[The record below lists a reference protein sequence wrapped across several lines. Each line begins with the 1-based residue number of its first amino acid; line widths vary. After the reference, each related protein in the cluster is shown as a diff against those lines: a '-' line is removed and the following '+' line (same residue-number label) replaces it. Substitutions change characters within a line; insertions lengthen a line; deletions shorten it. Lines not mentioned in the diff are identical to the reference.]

1 MAHCCVNCFNSQT
14 LKDHIAADGK
24 LGNCDFCES
33 SAVYCIQPWA
43 LEELFTPL
51 VSLYEIIENFMP
63 LEDLKN
69 WDGDFIW
76 EKLNVD
82 WGIFAF
88 YDYAKHEE
96 LVRAIF
102 SNRDPRDGE
111 PQFLNSYVEM
121 EDEYWGTKDE
131 VSEKLGKEWE
141 QFCEEIKFKNRYFPT
156 RTLDPELLG
165 ELLSFQEE
173 MVATDSH
180 LYRARIC
187 DTLEK
192 IEPIN
197 MGKPPIDMSRLG
209 RANPLGIPYL
219 YVASDVKT
227 AIAEKRPFVKDRVTV
242 GDFLVRSPLRAI
254 DLRSPGVDD
263 PFQYGDRLEFIVM
276 HLGFLRKLGF
286 ELSKTISPKEGE
298 IEYIPLQYLCEFI
311 KTMGYDGVVY
321 RSSVAEGY
329 NLAIFSDSKL
339 ECIESELYEIKNIQY
354 EYKKMG

>member
-1 MAHCCVNCFNSQT
+1 MVRCCVNCFNSKT
-14 LKDHIAADGK
+14 LKDHIVENGEF
-24 LGNCDFCES
+24 GNCDFCES
-33 SAVYCIQPWA
+33 VNVYCIQPSE
-43 LEELFTPL
+43 LEELFIPI

-63 LEDLKN
+63 LEDLKH
-69 WDGDFIW
+69 WHGHFIW
-76 EKLNVD
+76 EKLNEEWDV
-82 WGIFAF
+82 FTF
-88 YDYAKHEE
+88 YDYTKHEQ
-96 LVRAIF
+96 LVREIF

-111 PQFLNSYVEM
+111 PQFLWSYVEM

-131 VSEKLGKEWE
+131 VSEKLGQEWE
-141 QFCEEIKFKNRYFPT
+141 QFCEEIKLRNRYFPT
-156 RTLDPELLG
+156 KTVNLDLLG

-173 MVATDSH
+173 IVTVNSH
-180 LYRARIC
+180 LYRTRIC
-187 DTLEK
+187 DSLEK
-192 IEPIN
+192 IQPIE
-197 MGKPPIDMSRLG
+197 MGKPPADKSKDG
-209 RANPLGIPYL
+209 RANPVGIPYL
-219 YVASDVKT
+219 YVASDAKT

-242 GDFLVRSPLRAI
+242 GDFLVRAPLKAI

-263 PFQYGDRLEFIVM
+263 PFQYGDKLEFIVM

-298 IEYIPLQYLCEFI
+298 TEYVPLQYLCEFI

-354 EYKKMG
+354 EYEKIT